1 MVVFLERN
9 QVKKQI
15 SAVWF
20 TCAECDEIN
29 MRSQADQIPSKLS
42 LAIANNDLYNAFIK
56 LQLKE
61 YTMKKILAY
70 IL

>member
-1 MVVFLERN
+1 MVIFLERN

-20 TCAECDEIN
+20 TYAEWDEIN
-29 MRSQADQIPSKLS
+29 MSSQADQIPSKLS

-61 YTMKKILAY
+61 NTMKKILAY